1 MTDKILSE
9 RYNIKFEELLQ
20 KERYFQI
27 INAFSQSLMLAETEN
42 EIVWCVTDNAISKMN
57 YQDCVIYLLDEN
69 SDKLIQRSAFGP
81 KASGLHKIENPFII
95 EKGRGIVG
103 SVFET
108 GVGEIIK
115 DTRQDK
121 RYIQDDAFRLSEIS
135 IPILLDGKTVGV
147 IDSEHADVGFF
158 TSMDF
163 DILTTIANMISAKI
177 ERVKINQKYKSE
189 LEKAVQSK
197 TQELKQANQILQIKN
212 DEKEVLIKEMHHRV
226 KNNMQII
233 ISLLNMHIKSATTE
247 DERHVFK
254 ECSDRMYAI
263 ANVHGKVYFD
273 KNFLK
278 VNIKEFLFELTSE
291 LITTH
296 HKTKEIDL
304 ELKIDLDEVSLD
316 IAIPLGLIIN
326 EMISLT
332 INNKFSCQKHVNVVI
347 EMCQKKDYYT
357 VSYTD
362 EKNRY
367 SLDDSP
373 EFFGLHLVNILTE
386 QLDAEM
392 VILPTSLTLSIPNE
406 H

>member
-1 MTDKILSE
+1 MTDKIMSE
-9 RYNIKFEELLQ
+9 KYLELLQ
-20 KERYFQI
+20 KESYLQI
-27 INAFSQSLMLAETEN
+27 INAFSQSLMLAETVN

-81 KASGLHKIENPFII
+81 KASGLHEIENPFII

-108 GVGEIIK
+108 GIGEIIN
-115 DTRQDK
+115 DTRKDK

-135 IPILLDGKTVGV
+135 IPILLNGETIGV

-163 DILTTIANMISAKI
+163 DILTTIASMISVKI
-177 ERVKINQKYKSE
+177 EKVKESEKYKAD
-189 LEKAVQSK
+189 LEKAV
-197 TQELKQANQILQIKN
+197 ELKTKKLEEANQILKVKN
-212 DEKEVLIKEMHHRV
+212 HEKEVLIKEIHHRV
-226 KNNMQII
+226 KNNMQVI
-233 ISLLNMHIKSATTE
+233 ISLLSMHIKSAQTE
-247 DERHVFK
+247 HEKHVFK
-254 ECSDRMYAI
+254 ECSDRMHAI

-273 KNFLK
+273 KNLLK
-278 VNIKEFLFELTSE
+278 VNIREFIYELTSE
-291 LITTH
+291 LITSY
-296 HKTKEIDL
+296 HKTK
-304 ELKIDLDEVSLD
+304 KIDLHLKMDVEEVSLD
-316 IAIPLGLIIN
+316 ISIPLGLIIN
-326 EMISLT
+326 EMISIT
-332 INNKFSCQKHVNVVI
+332 INNKFNCQKHEKVVI
-347 EMCQKKDYYT
+347 EMTQKGDCYK

-362 EKNRY
+362 ENNGY

-373 EFFGLHLVNILTE
+373 EFFGLHLVSILTD

-392 VILPTSLTLSIPNE
+392 IITPTALQLTIPIG